1 MKIVHWNISKAS
13 HPVYALRKYE
23 DELYENMAS
32 IIGEG
37 FTLERIRRPKG
48 DILGNTVFSW
58 AFYKSHDAD
67 IVHATSQTLAPAIYF
82 KNISKFVVTVH
93 DFAPM
98 VYPSEI
104 TDLSLKLQYLLTP
117 RALKR
122 ADRIIADSN
131 FTKNE
136 LLRLTK
142 LDESK
147 IDVVYLGV
155 DHERYRPID
164 KLECKGKFG
173 LNPEDKHILM
183 VSSNLEHKRMDLAK
197 KLFEQIHS
205 KRKDVKMIKAGYGE
219 GLEGEGIISLGWV
232 PEDDMPYLF
241 NASDAYL
248 HTSDYEGFGLPVL
261 EAMSCGVPVVASN
274 KASIPEVVG
283 ECGILLD
290 FNTLNYSDICEEV
303 CSLIERGLDKDA
315 IERSK
320 GFSWEKTAKDTL
332 KIYEALLSNND
343 NL

>member
-58 AFYKSHDAD
+58 AVYKSHDAD

-93 DFAPM
+93 DLAPM
-98 VYPSEI
+98 VYPTEI
-104 TDLSLKLQYLLTP
+104 SNMSLKFQYLLTP
-117 RALKR
+117 KALKK

-142 LDESK
+142 LNESK

-164 KLECKGKFG
+164 KRECKGKFG
-173 LNPEDKHILM
+173 LDPEDKHILV

-197 KLFEQIHS
+197 KLFDQIHS

-232 PEDDMPYLF
+232 PEDDMPHLF

-248 HTSDYEGFGLPVL
+248 HTSEYEGFGLPVL
-261 EAMSCGVPVVASN
+261 EAMSCGIPVIASN

-283 ECGILLD
+283 ECGALLD
-290 FNTLNYSDICEEV
+290 FHMLKYSKVVSEISSRIDGGID
-303 CSLIERGLDKDA
+303 GDA
-315 IERSK
+315 IEWSRN
-320 GFSWEKTAKDTL
+320 FSWGKTARDTL
-332 KIYEALLSNND
+332 EIYEALLG
-343 NL
+343 